1 MTESEKQPRSLP
13 QVGQLGLKYMG
24 PRRRPGRGIGEK
36 RVTKQVLTRLDT
48 VFTDLR
54 QMYEFLKNEGHLIIN
69 ESGSLQ
75 SSQAHQNL
83 NLLLELLE
91 DFLYILN
98 CAIGRHGGVPKLV

>member
-1 MTESEKQPRSLP
+1 MEESEKTRSLP

-36 RVTKQVLTRLDT
+36 RITKQVLSRLDT
-48 VFTDLR
+48 AFRDLR
-54 QMYEFLKNEGHLIIN
+54 QMHEFLSKEGHLIIN

-75 SSQAHQNL
+75 TTQAHQNL

-91 DFLYILN
+91 DFLWILN
-98 CAIGRHGGVPKLV
+98 CTIGRHGGVPKLV